1 MALDPQSVE
10 AQSRLAVVLADRVL
24 ALRADSGAADLA
36 RGEVL
41 VNQALA
47 GSPCGWPAH
56 FAKGHV
62 LRAQKRWEEAVPE
75 YEAALAL
82 NHNFVGVPICLAW
95 CKLHAGSIEEVIPL
109 AEKAIRLSP
118 RDPAIGVCYNQIG
131 TVHLLQSR
139 TDDAIIWLEKARSA
153 MPALPGH
160 RGRLAAAY
168 ALRGETE
175 RAAAELADA
184 RSLASD
190 DRFSSIAHHRA
201 FLGAWLMVPKTR
213 AWFEATYFAG
223 LRKAGMPEE

>member
-82 NHNFVGVPICLAW
+82 NHNFGGAPICLAW

-168 ALRGETE
+168 ALKGET
-175 RAAAELADA
+175 DA
-184 RSLASD
+184 PLP
-190 DRFSSIAHHRA
+190 SS
-201 FLGAWLMVPKTR
+201 PKP
-213 AWFEATYFAG
+213 AG
-223 LRKAGMPEE
+223 LRATIAFRALLV